1 MGTVTNYIIQ
11 LSRPA
16 CAVFASGNDD
26 KTMKMTEVTDV
37 TWASESSLRFL
48 FPKVTLSVRF
58 PSLRETETPRSF
70 SE

>member
-37 TWASESSLRFL
+37 TWASSLRFP

-58 PSLRETETPRSF
+58 PSLRETETLRSF